1 MRPAGEWLAAK
12 AVSLAPAESR
22 KFIITPGEGLLV
34 NGLNGHTIDLITE
47 SEFGDVQAHVE
58 FCIPKGSKSVISQF
72 ATDGREPA
80 ANGFHPDGSRGNM
93 VQMKTLKLN
102 DAQVSQLK
110 GRMDRLAG
118 RNPDWEIN
126 RRKFPSETDYYR
138 RLFFYFV
145 AQKLTWLYED
155 ELFDKLVVTDR
166 SATGK
171 GEELLDA
178 YMVLDHGNEIHLNL
192 FQLKFTEKFDGGIST
207 KELFAF
213 VQRMNT
219 VFLHGDLADRSVLE
233 AYENARA
240 AFAAVCES
248 NHKAVPRI
256 HCYYVVNGQ
265 GVSSTDAAKVEE
277 IRETF
282 KADRHNYGFTFE
294 AYGGLDLYH
303 LVELGRVPIQDEI
316 LEVAADQKPA
326 ALLHHYIG
334 ENRKAMPTRVLIG
347 FVNVNQLIRLVDRY
361 SNNEL
366 FEKNVR
372 LFLGLDKEVNRG
384 IIDTI
389 TSDRN
394 NWFAFMNNGVS
405 ITADK
410 VTEMRPIQS
419 GTVRVKL
426 ENMQIINGCQTVN
439 SLYRAKFDGA
449 TRDRFQGNSS
459 VMVRIY
465 EIEQRNTEFME
476 ALIRATNSQN
486 AIRAEDLMANDPVQI
501 RLQTLLREYRI
512 GYERKEGEALP
523 CNGYTIVFTKEDAAL
538 AYLASFRGHS
548 ARLWGSLGRAKLF
561 RREEEYRGIFPTE
574 ILEDDQVAQQ
584 RALEL
589 AAAYVVLS
597 ECRTLA
603 LKPSGSHKK
612 VILRK
617 ARYYLARA
625 VFKMAERQ
633 IRSSVESLAKKPPS
647 AKEAGVLIKLV
658 RSQVQAQFTKAT
670 QVLEDAFAEF
680 QKTRSGDL
688 DTALK
693 NEAFAQLVA
702 TALDRAAS
710 AA

>member
-1 MRPAGEWLAAK
+1 
-12 AVSLAPAESR
+12 
-22 KFIITPGEGLLV
+22 
-34 NGLNGHTIDLITE
+34 
-47 SEFGDVQAHVE
+47 
-58 FCIPKGSKSVISQF
+58 
-72 ATDGREPA
+72 
-80 ANGFHPDGSRGNM
+80 
-93 VQMKTLKLN
+93 
-102 DAQVSQLK
+102 
-110 GRMDRLAG
+110 MDRLAE

-155 ELFDKLVVTDR
+155 ELFEQLVITDR
-166 SATGK
+166 SATGR

-178 YMVLDHGNEIHLNL
+178 YMVLDQGNEIHLNL

-219 VFLHGDLADRSVLE
+219 VFLHGDLADRSVVE
-233 AYENARA
+233 AYDNARGAFVA
-240 AFAAVCES
+240 ACQS

-303 LVELGRVPIQDEI
+303 LVELGRVPIQDEL
-316 LEVAADQKPA
+316 LEVAADQKPEP
-326 ALLHHYIG
+326 LLHHDIG
-334 ENRKAMPTRVLIG
+334 ENRKAMPTRALIG

-372 LFLGLDKEVNRG
+372 LFLGVDKEVNRG

-410 VTEMRPIQS
+410 VTVMKPIQS
-419 GTVRVKL
+419 GRVKVKL
-426 ENMQIINGCQTVN
+426 VNMQIINGCQTVS
-439 SLYRAKFDGA
+439 SLYRAKFDAA

-465 EIEQRNTEFME
+465 EIEPRNTEFME

-486 AIRAEDLMANDPVQI
+486 AIRAEDLMANDPVQV
-501 RLQTLLREYRI
+501 RLQSLLREYRI

-523 CNGYTIVFTKEDAAL
+523 RNGYTIVFTKEDAAL
-538 AYLASFRGHS
+538 AYLASFLGHT
-548 ARLWGSLGRAKLF
+548 AKLWSSLGRAKLF
-561 RREEEYRGIFPTE
+561 RREEDYRGIFPPE
-574 ILEDDQVAQQ
+574 ILEDDQMAQR

-589 AAAYVVLS
+589 TASYVILS

-603 LKPSGSHKK
+603 LKPTGSRQK
-612 VILRK
+612 VMLRK

-625 VFKMAERQ
+625 VFKMAEGDL
-633 IRSSVESLAKKPPS
+633 RSTVESMAKQPPNT
-647 AKEAGVLIKLV
+647 KEAGHLIKFV
-658 RSQVQAQFTKAT
+658 RSRVQAEFTKAT
-670 QVLEDAFAEF
+670 QVLEDAFSEF
-680 QKTRSGDL
+680 QKNHSGDL

-693 NEAFAQLVA
+693 NEDFATLVA
-702 TALDRAAS
+702 AKLDPAPITG
-710 AA
+710 